1 MKTQIS
7 HIADELRNNF
17 WFTPAL
23 MTLGAVVLSTLTLT
37 IDGHVSEE
45 DLKAFP
51 GLHTIVYS
59 GDPDGA
65 RDVLAAIAKSMIGV
79 AGVVFSITIVAL
91 SLASNQF
98 GPRMLENF
106 TRDRGN
112 QVTLGTFI
120 SAFVYSLLVLRTVIT
135 DEPSSVPHV
144 SVTVALA
151 MAIAGV
157 SVLIYFIH
165 HISVTIQAS
174 HLVAVIGSDLQNS
187 IDDLFPDTDEAA
199 ADANADANAAG
210 PDLPDDG
217 QGAKIAARNSGHVQV
232 INRERL
238 VDIAREHDLVVRLE
252 TRPGRFV
259 VETSTFALAWPA
271 SRVTDEVAV
280 KLAGTL
286 VTGSR
291 RTPVQD
297 VELPIRQLTEV
308 AVRSLSP
315 SKHDPF
321 TASACVD
328 QLSIG
333 LCHAAGRAFPPPTLA
348 DDEGVVRLVIGDPIT
363 FERLIGVAFDQV
375 RQSAAFHATVYLHLL
390 EALTRIADCV
400 SSPDRLEPVLKE
412 GRLVREAAEAS
423 VANEADQ
430 EVIEERYG
438 ALLAAATERRS

>member
-23 MTLGAVVLSTLTLT
+23 MTLGAVLLSALTLT
-37 IDGHVSEE
+37 IDGHVSEQ

-51 GLHTIVYS
+51 GLHTIMYS

-120 SAFVYSLLVLRTVIT
+120 SAFLYSLLVLRTVIT
-135 DEPSSVPHV
+135 EQPSSVPHV

-174 HLVAVIGSDLQNS
+174 HLVAVIGNDLQNS
-187 IDDLFPDTDEAA
+187 IDDLFPSTA
-199 ADANADANAAG
+199 ADETGDAEADVAIAADV
-210 PDLPDDG
+210 PDVG
-217 QGAKIAARNSGHVQV
+217 EAREIKARNSGHVQL
-232 INRERL
+232 INRKRL
-238 VDIAREHDLVVRLE
+238 VDLAREHDLLVRLQ

-271 SRVTDEVAV
+271 SRVTDVVANQ
-280 KLAGTL
+280 LAGTL

-333 LCHAAGRAFPPPTLA
+333 LCHAAGRAFPPRTQA
-348 DDEGVVRLVIGDPIT
+348 DGEGVVRLVIGDPIT

-375 RQSAAFHATVYLHLL
+375 RQSAAFHASVYLHLL

-400 SSPDRLEPVLKE
+400 RSPDRLEPLLRE
-412 GRLVREAAEAS
+412 GRLVLEAAEAS

-430 EVIEERYG
+430 EVIEERYD
-438 ALLAAATERRS
+438 ALLAAATGRRL

>member
-1 MKTQIS
+1 MRARIS
-7 HIADELRNNF
+7 YIADRLGKSF

-23 MTLGAVVLSTLTLT
+23 MTVGAVLLCALTLT
-37 IDGHVSEE
+37 IDGHVSEQ
-45 DLKAFP
+45 DLRSFP

-65 RDVLAAIAKSMIGV
+65 REMLGTIAKTMITV

-120 SAFVYSLLVLRTVIT
+120 AAFLYSLLVLRTVRS
-135 DEPSSVPHV
+135 DDPSSVPHV
-144 SVTVALA
+144 SVTVALS

-165 HISVTIQAS
+165 HISVTIQAPN
-174 HLVAVIGSDLQNS
+174 LVAVIGSDLQDS
-187 IDDLFPDTDEAA
+187 IDDLFPDTDE
-199 ADANADANAAG
+199 
-210 PDLPDDG
+210 PDEPDEAEGARAVELPDTTE
-217 QGAKIAARNSGHVQV
+217 ARKVKARNNGHVQ
-232 INRERL
+232 IIDLDRL
-238 VDIAREHDLVVRLE
+238 VEIARQHDLVIRLE

-259 VETSTFALAWPA
+259 VETSTLAHAWPA

-280 KLAGTL
+280 KLAGTV

-297 VELPIRQLTEV
+297 VEFPIRQLTEV

-315 SKHDPF
+315 GMNDPF
-321 TASACVD
+321 TASTCVD

-333 LCHAAGRAFPPPTLA
+333 LCHAAGRVFPPRILA
-348 DDEGVVRLVIGDPIT
+348 DDDGVVRVVIGDPVT

-375 RQSAAFHATVYLHLL
+375 RQSADFHATVYVHLL

-400 SSPDRLEPVLKE
+400 RSPDRLEPLLRE
-412 GRLVREAAEAS
+412 GRLVVEAAAEP
-423 VANEADQ
+423 VPNEADR
-430 EVIEERYG
+430 EVIEARYD
-438 ALLAAATERRS
+438 ALLAAAAARRL